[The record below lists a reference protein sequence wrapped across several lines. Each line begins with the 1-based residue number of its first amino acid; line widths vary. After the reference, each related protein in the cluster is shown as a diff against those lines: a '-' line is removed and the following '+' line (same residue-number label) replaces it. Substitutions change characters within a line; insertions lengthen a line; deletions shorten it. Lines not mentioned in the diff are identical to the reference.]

1 MINVVGR
8 PPLDAARVRLCTFE
22 HVLCDTSSMP
32 CDWLP
37 CHTAELR
44 EEAMVNGTVPIT
56 LENLGQ
62 IRRDPCCSA
71 ENFVLD
77 SCDDAARELESAFGA
92 EGGAVVCDLTTVD
105 EGRDVDGLA
114 RVAARLGES
123 VAVCFGASLP
133 AADVARGSED
143 EMRVALERQLVVG
156 VDVAADVARSFAA
169 GAPAAPRATFI
180 GPLRP
185 AFTWD
190 GKMHCKSADVQYIRA
205 AAAAAS
211 RQGAPVV
218 VVLPGYEGAQLRE
231 CARAVVEL
239 ADAPAWVF
247 RVARLDD
254 QHGPGDL
261 DDILDLAPNV
271 LIVVDGWFRPCD
283 LGYGPPLPEFLFNGD
298 VESLDR
304 VVVAAGVRYRTQ
316 LRKYGGAGYGAGL
329 IAVRDADDRGIN
341 FAAAAPR
348 LAWYRPPKKRPAD
361 VVELRCSRCG
371 RSFEVRRGHHY
382 GKYDFVYCGR
392 GCLDAHRDSS
402 FDASEV
408 TGPTASAQGV

>member
-8 PPLDAARVRLCTFE
+8 PPLDAAGVRLCTFE
-22 HVLCDTSSMP
+22 HVLCNTSSMP

-44 EEAMVNGTVPIT
+44 EAAMVNGTVPIT

-156 VDVAADVARSFAA
+156 VDVAADVARNFAA
-169 GAPAAPRATFI
+169 GAPAAPRASFV

-185 AFTWD
+185 ALDEGSIPILYD
-190 GKMHCKSADVQYIRA
+190 GHPDIPYVRA
-205 AAAAAS
+205 AVAAAS

-218 VVLPGYEGAQLRE
+218 MVLPAYRGEDILR
-231 CARAVVEL
+231 CVRAVLEL
-239 ADAPAWVF
+239 TADAPPPTWIF
-247 RVARLDD
+247 RMARFDNQANLLSDVQYLSPNILVVA
-254 QHGPGDL
+254 
-261 DDILDLAPNV
+261 
-271 LIVVDGWFRPCD
+271 DGWYRPYD
-283 LGYGPPLPEFLFNGD
+283 GENPPPRRVWQIQGD
-298 VESLDR
+298 R
-304 VVVAAGVRYRTQ
+304 IVVAAGVRYRTQ
-316 LRKYGGAGYGAGL
+316 LRRYGGAGYGAGL
-329 IAVRDADDRGIN
+329 IAVRDATDRDIN

-361 VVELRCSRCG
+361 VVELQCSRCG

-382 GKYDFVYCGR
+382 GKFDFVYCGR
-392 GCLDAHRDSS
+392 GCLDAHRDAG

>member
-32 CDWLP
+32 CDFLP
-37 CHTAELR
+37 APLGMDLSS
-44 EEAMVNGTVPIT
+44 AMVHGTVPIT
-56 LENLGQ
+56 LENLSQ

-77 SCDDAARELESAFGA
+77 SCEEAARELESAFGA

-114 RVAARLGES
+114 RVAARLGD

-143 EMRVALERQLVVG
+143 EIRVALERQLVVG
-156 VDVAADVARSFAA
+156 VDVAADVTRNFAA
-169 GAPAAPRATFI
+169 GAPAAPRAAYI

-361 VVELRCSRCG
+361 VVELQCSRCG

-382 GKYDFVYCGR
+382 GKFDFVYCGR
-392 GCLDAHRDSS
+392 GCLDAHRDSG
-402 FDASEV
+402 FDASEA
-408 TGPTASAQGV
+408 TGPKASAQGV

>member
-37 CHTAELR
+37 CHTARGR
-44 EEAMVNGTVPIT
+44 EAAMVHGTVPIT
-56 LENLGQ
+56 LENLSQ

-156 VDVAADVARSFAA
+156 VDVAADVARNFAA
-169 GAPAAPRATFI
+169 GAPAAPRAAFI

-185 AFTWD
+185 ALDEGSIPILYD
-190 GKMHCKSADVQYIRA
+190 GHPDIPYIRA
-205 AAAAAS
+205 AVAAAS

-218 VVLPGYEGAQLRE
+218 MVLPAYRGEDLLR
-231 CARAVVEL
+231 CVRAVLEL
-239 ADAPAWVF
+239 TADAPPPTWIF
-247 RVARLDD
+247 RMARFDNPANFLSDVQYLSPNILVVA
-254 QHGPGDL
+254 
-261 DDILDLAPNV
+261 
-271 LIVVDGWFRPCD
+271 DGWYRPYD
-283 LGYGPPLPEFLFNGD
+283 GANPSARYASRIQG
-298 VESLDR
+298 DR

-316 LRKYGGAGYGAGL
+316 LRRYGGAGYGAGL
-329 IAVRDADDRGIN
+329 IAVRDATERDIN
-341 FAAAAPR
+341 LAAAAPR

-361 VVELRCSRCG
+361 VVELQCSRCG

-392 GCLDAHRDSS
+392 GCLDAHRDSG
-402 FDASEV
+402 FDASQV

>member
-37 CHTAELR
+37 CHTARGR
-44 EEAMVNGTVPIT
+44 EAAMVHGTVPIT
-56 LENLGQ
+56 LENLSQ

-156 VDVAADVARSFAA
+156 VDVAADVARNFAA
-169 GAPAAPRATFI
+169 GAPAAPRAAFI

-185 AFTWD
+185 ALDEGSIPILYD
-190 GKMHCKSADVQYIRA
+190 GHPDIPYIRA
-205 AAAAAS
+205 AVAAAS

-218 VVLPGYEGAQLRE
+218 MVLPAYRGEDLLR
-231 CARAVVEL
+231 CVRAVLEL
-239 ADAPAWVF
+239 TADAPPPTWIF
-247 RVARLDD
+247 RMARFDNPANFLSDV
-254 QHGPGDL
+254 QYL
-261 DDILDLAPNV
+261 SPNV
-271 LIVVDGWFRPCD
+271 L
-283 LGYGPPLPEFLFNGD
+283 
-298 VESLDR
+298 
-304 VVVAAGVRYRTQ
+304 VVADG
-316 LRKYGGAGYGAGL
+316 
-329 IAVRDADDRGIN
+329 
-341 FAAAAPR
+341 
-348 LAWYRPPKKRPAD
+348 WYRP
-361 VVELRCSRCG
+361 
-371 RSFEVRRGHHY
+371 
-382 GKYDFVYCGR
+382 YDG
-392 GCLDAHRDSS
+392 
-402 FDASEV
+402 
-408 TGPTASAQGV
+408 

>member
-1 MINVVGR
+1 MINAVGR
-8 PPLDAARVRLCTFE
+8 PPLDAAGVRLCTFE
-22 HVLCDTSSMP
+22 HVLCNTSSMP

-37 CHTAELR
+37 CYTERSR
-44 EEAMVNGTVPIT
+44 EAAMMHGTVPIT

-156 VDVAADVARSFAA
+156 VDVAADVARNFAA
-169 GAPAAPRATFI
+169 GAPAAPRASFV

-185 AFTWD
+185 VLDEGSIPILYD
-190 GKMHCKSADVQYIRA
+190 GHPDIPYVRA
-205 AAAAAS
+205 AVAAAS

-218 VVLPGYEGAQLRE
+218 MVLPAYRGEDILR
-231 CARAVVEL
+231 CVRAVLEL
-239 ADAPAWVF
+239 TADAPPPTWIF
-247 RVARLDD
+247 RMARFDNPANFLSDVQYLSPNILVVA
-254 QHGPGDL
+254 
-261 DDILDLAPNV
+261 
-271 LIVVDGWFRPCD
+271 DGWYRPYD
-283 LGYGPPLPEFLFNGD
+283 GENPPPRRVWQIQGD
-298 VESLDR
+298 R
-304 VVVAAGVRYRTQ
+304 IVVAAGVRYRTQ
-316 LRKYGGAGYGAGL
+316 LRRYGGAGYGAGL
-329 IAVRDADDRGIN
+329 IAVRDATDRDIN
-341 FAAAAPR
+341 FAAAAPS

-361 VVELRCSRCG
+361 VVELQCSRCG

-402 FDASEV
+402 FDVSEV

>member
-8 PPLDAARVRLCTFE
+8 PPLDAAGVRLCTFE

-32 CDWLP
+32 CDFLP
-37 CHTAELR
+37 APLGMDLSS
-44 EEAMVNGTVPIT
+44 AMVHGTVPIT
-56 LENLGQ
+56 LENLSQ

-77 SCDDAARELESAFGA
+77 SCEDAARELESAFGA

-114 RVAARLGES
+114 RVAARLGD
-123 VAVCFGASLP
+123 VAGCFGASLP

-143 EMRVALERQLVVG
+143 EIRVALERQLVVG
-156 VDVAADVARSFAA
+156 VDVAADVARNFAA
-169 GAPAAPRATFI
+169 GAPASPRAAYI

-329 IAVRDADDRGIN
+329 IAVRDAEVRDIN

-402 FDASEV
+402 FDASQV

>member
-8 PPLDAARVRLCTFE
+8 PPLDAAGVRLCTFE

-32 CDWLP
+32 CDYLP
-37 CHTAELR
+37 APLGMDLSS
-44 EEAMVNGTVPIT
+44 AMVHGTVPIT
-56 LENLGQ
+56 LENLSQ

-77 SCDDAARELESAFGA
+77 SCEDAARELESAFGA

-114 RVAARLGES
+114 RVAARLGD

-156 VDVAADVARSFAA
+156 VDVAADVARNFAA
-169 GAPAAPRATFI
+169 GAPTAPRASFV

-185 AFTWD
+185 ALDEGSIPILYD
-190 GKMHCKSADVQYIRA
+190 GHPDIPYVRA
-205 AAAAAS
+205 AVAAAS

-218 VVLPGYEGAQLRE
+218 MVLPAYRGEDILR
-231 CARAVVEL
+231 CVRAVLEL
-239 ADAPAWVF
+239 TADAPPPTWIF
-247 RVARLDD
+247 RMARFDNPANFLSDVQYLSPNILVVA
-254 QHGPGDL
+254 
-261 DDILDLAPNV
+261 
-271 LIVVDGWFRPCD
+271 DGWYRPYD
-283 LGYGPPLPEFLFNGD
+283 GENPPARYASRIQG
-298 VESLDR
+298 DR

-316 LRKYGGAGYGAGL
+316 LRRYGGAGYGAGL
-329 IAVRDADDRGIN
+329 IAVRDATDRDIN

-361 VVELRCSRCG
+361 VVELQCSRCG